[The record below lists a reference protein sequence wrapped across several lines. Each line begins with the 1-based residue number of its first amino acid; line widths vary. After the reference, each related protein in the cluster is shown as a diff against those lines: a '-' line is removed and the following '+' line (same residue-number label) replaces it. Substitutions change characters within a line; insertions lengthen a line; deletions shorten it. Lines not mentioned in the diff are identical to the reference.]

1 MLEVIVLRRG
11 GRHALI
17 RESYITTTATSRT
30 RSIKNEFVH
39 IFESR
44 GTLKSFSSFLGV
56 KNITELNL
64 EQRVVT

>member
-11 GRHALI
+11 GRHAT
-17 RESYITTTATSRT
+17 RKSYITIAATSRT